1 MPLSVKLSASNST
14 TPSMF
19 FLTGVPGLED
29 MHPQISIPF
38 STVFTA
44 ALPGNSTLLYMM
56 KTEPLH
62 KPMFSFLSML
72 AVIDLVLSLTTV
84 PKMLNIFWFSAQEIT
99 FSACFVQ
106 MFFLHSFTIVESVEL
121 LDTAFNKYV
130 ATCNFLS
137 YSWILTL
144 SLVVRNGLLALA
156 RAAGLMSLP
165 FLLHHLLYYCSRVIH
180 CYCKHMTV
188 VELACANTRF
198 SSIIVILFIVGLD
211 LLFITLSSLKILRM
225 VLSLALKEDRLKV
238 FGTCL
243 SHICVILVFY
253 TPVVLSSVIHRFGCH
268 IASHMHIL
276 MANFYPNPPM
286 AYGVKI
292 KQIHDWSQDSLEDQ
306 DVGEAD
312 EDGVQPHDRQ
322 DGADEVSECVPV
334 HVQTSFGTNLN
345 QFVFLSYAKCIN
357 FQLYRDMYIFPNQ
370 PGKRTGSSP
379 LTFILTGIP
388 GLPMSSY
395 WMALPLCCLY
405 LLMLLGNCTLL
416 WMIKTDHSLHTPMY
430 YFLSMLA
437 MADLGLS
444 LSTLPTML
452 AIFWFESTSLRFE
465 ACIVQMYFIHSFS
478 AIESGVLVAMAFDRF
493 VAICYPLQYASVLMS
508 SLIMKA
514 GGVIFMQGICVV
526 LPVAILIKKMPFCRS
541 HVLSH
546 SFCLHQDMLRLV
558 CGDVRV
564 SSLYGLIAVMLTK
577 GLDSLTIL
585 LSYVMIVRAILNIVS
600 REARAKAFS
609 TCISHLC
616 AVLIFYAP
624 LIGLSIIHRFG
635 KHLPPLTQTVLAD
648 AYLLVPPV
656 LNPLVYSWKTKQ
668 IRRRI
673 LILLCRRGTQQ
684 QV

>member
-1 MPLSVKLSASNST
+1 MPLNVKLSASNST

-19 FLTGVPGLED
+19 FLTGIPGLED
-29 MHPQISIPF
+29 MHPWISIPF
-38 STVFTA
+38 STVFTV
-44 ALPGNSTLLYMM
+44 ALLGNSTLLYVTKM
-56 KTEPLH
+56 EPALH
-62 KPMFSFLSML
+62 KPMFYFPSML
-72 AVIDLVLSLTTV
+72 AVIDLVLSLTTT
-84 PKMLNIFWFSAQEIT
+84 PKMLSIFWFNTQEIT
-99 FSACFVQ
+99 FSTCLVQ
-106 MFFLHSFTIVESVEL
+106 IFFLRSLLELVEL
-121 LDTAFNKYV
+121 LAMAFKKYV
-130 ATCNFLS
+130 AICNPLS
-137 YSWILTL
+137 YSSILTT
-144 SLVVRNGLLALA
+144 SLVVKNGLLALA
-156 RAAGLMSLP
+156 RAAGLMLPLP
-165 FLLHHLLYYCSRVIH
+165 FLLSCLLYCCSHIISH
-180 CYCKHMTV
+180 CYCKHVAV
-188 VELACANTRF
+188 VELTCANTRF
-198 SSIIVILFIVGLD
+198 SNITMVLFIVGLD
-211 LLFITLSSLKILRM
+211 LLFVRLSYLRILRIM
-225 VLSLALKEDRLKV
+225 LSLALKEDRLKV

-243 SHICVILVFY
+243 SH
-253 TPVVLSSVIHRFGCH
+253 
-268 IASHMHIL
+268 
-276 MANFYPNPPM
+276 
-286 AYGVKI
+286 
-292 KQIHDWSQDSLEDQ
+292 
-306 DVGEAD
+306 
-312 EDGVQPHDRQ
+312 
-322 DGADEVSECVPV
+322 
-334 HVQTSFGTNLN
+334 
-345 QFVFLSYAKCIN
+345 
-357 FQLYRDMYIFPNQ
+357 
-370 PGKRTGSSP
+370 RTGSSP

-416 WMIKTDHSLHTPMY
+416 WMIKTDRSLHTPMY

-437 MADLGLS
+437 VADLGLS

-493 VAICYPLQYASVLMS
+493 VAICYPLRYASVLMT

-514 GGVIFMQGICVV
+514 GGAIFMRGICVV

-564 SSLYGLIAVMLTK
+564 NSLYGLTAVILTK
-577 GLDSLTIL
+577 GLDSLAIL
-585 LSYVMIVRAILNIVS
+585 LSYIMIIRAILNIVS
-600 REARAKAFS
+600 QEARAKAFS

-616 AVLIFYAP
+616 AVLIFYIP

-635 KHLPPLTQTVLAD
+635 KHLPTLTHTLLAD

-656 LNPLVYSWKTKQ
+656 LNPLVYSWKTKH

-673 LILLCRRGTQQ
+673 LVLLCRRGTQQ